1 MRRTSALSPSRQ
13 TAANV
18 RFLYARSEDRKLR
31 PCLKN
36 VNHILHTVSGNTD
49 TSVQWPETVC
59 RCDLLSEKL
68 RIYPGGR
75 DAAVADGLSPPAQH
89 AGRAGE
95 GGVLELRGYDSRW
108 KRRLMSLSALP
119 NFPVFQQ
126 SSKCPPHLP
135 REGLEPKSLPLF
147 HQNDE
152 YLPQIYSSNLSGRKI
167 RCFPCFLLLV
177 KRSFAKVVPPMQGI
191 FFY

>member
-1 MRRTSALSPSRQ
+1 MRLFHLLRTGSAPGGSVCFPMRWSTWAPRKEIPRRCPCADSCETIERRTSALSPSRQ

-18 RFLYARSEDRKLR
+18 RFLYAKSEDRKLR

-75 DAAVADGLSPPAQH
+75 DAALA
-89 AGRAGE
+89 R
-95 GGVLELRGYDSRW
+95 RW
-108 KRRLMSLSALP
+108 RTAYPRRRNML
-119 NFPVFQQ
+119 
-126 SSKCPPHLP
+126 
-135 REGLEPKSLPLF
+135 
-147 HQNDE
+147 DE
-152 YLPQIYSSNLSGRKI
+152 
-167 RCFPCFLLLV
+167 LV
-177 KRSFAKVVPPMQGI
+177 KAG
-191 FFY
+191 Y